1 MGCSSTYTPSK
12 KEQIQLTAWGEDD
25 SVLYLVADPPPAY
38 SFAKTELLP
47 LLHFLETPLGQKMAH
62 RSAIVEV
69 FANQAA
75 KARFFLYIPATH
87 LSEADKGKLLNTYQF
102 EIFKP
107 DSSSFVRNIPALA
120 KALVDTDTLYIKQWK
135 IEQGMVAA
143 DVLLSSIVMTAFAE
157 PVEAELRYME
167 GELRMTPNLVESIIW
182 APFMLPLLPLGALSQ

>member
-25 SVLYLVADPPPAY
+25 SALYLVADSPPAY
-38 SFAKTELLP
+38 RFSKTELPP
-47 LLHFLETPLGQKMAH
+47 LLLFLETPLGQKIAH

-69 FANQAA
+69 FSNQAA

-87 LSEADKGKLLNTYQF
+87 LSETDKSELLNTYQF

-107 DSSSFVRNIPALA
+107 DAYSFVRSIPALA
-120 KALVDTDTLYIKQWK
+120 KALIDTDTLYIKQWK

-143 DVLLSSIVMTAFAE
+143 DVLPSSALMTAFAE